1 MLSGARVVDERTE
14 LKMKT
19 TILTALLAA
28 PLMLCLVA
36 PAQAD
41 DKPFACRN
49 AWGDQ
54 RADVDGPVL
63 SVQDLGPKAGDKGR
77 YRIVVRDTFTG
88 CRILDQTITACRVG
102 QHASSVGG
110 RFGLW
115 SGDDPGSDSDY
126 PYLNG
131 RVWDCE

>member
-1 MLSGARVVDERTE
+1 MRR
-14 LKMKT
+14 
-19 TILTALLAA
+19 IFTATLLAGMA
-28 PLMLCLVA
+28 IAGCSR
-36 PAQAD
+36 PALAD
-41 DKPFACRN
+41 TKPFACRN

-63 SVQDLGPKAGDKGR
+63 SVQDLGPKATDKGR

-88 CRILDQTITACRVG
+88 CRILDTTITACRVG

-115 SGDDPGSDSDY
+115 NGDDAGTDNDY

-131 RVWDCE
+131 QVWDCE

>member
-1 MLSGARVVDERTE
+1 
-14 LKMKT
+14 MKKCFAAT
-19 TILTALLAA
+19 LFVASATLGLTA
-28 PLMLCLVA
+28 
-36 PAQAD
+36 PAHAD
-41 DKPFACRN
+41 TKPFACRN

-63 SVQDLGPKAGDKGR
+63 SVQDLGSKASDKGR

-88 CRILDQTITACRVG
+88 CRILDTTITACRVG

-115 SGDDPGSDSDY
+115 NGDDPGSDNDY

-131 RVWDCE
+131 GVWDCQ